1 MFFVIEA
8 KIQFVF
14 GMHDRSQLFGVNNP
28 KCICSKCK
36 NSEVFSYK
44 LPLQRH
50 LRKRQYSETTL
61 PAQSGFLRSFFVIN
75 NCRNTQNMSI
85 PRSREFSQ
93 NKDIFL
99 KIKSWVKLGKRT
111 SFNSVTSDPTLSKT
125 IFSDTYG
132 GFVRSYKSVCQLSLH
147 WV

>member
-50 LRKRQYSETTL
+50 LRKGNILRPLYL
-61 PAQSGFLRSFFVIN
+61 PRVDS
-75 NCRNTQNMSI
+75 
-85 PRSREFSQ
+85 
-93 NKDIFL
+93 
-99 KIKSWVKLGKRT
+99 
-111 SFNSVTSDPTLSKT
+111 SD
-125 IFSDTYG
+125 
-132 GFVRSYKSVCQLSLH
+132 LSL
-147 WV
+147 